1 MNFQYFYI
9 DFFRLPWGTTLYD
22 STADDFNPKHKN
34 CVVGSVI
41 SIDTRML
48 YIIILISIIIVF
60 YQPFYYYVVLLG
72 FFFCVVDDVIWMMIY
87 DDDDDDGK

>member
-1 MNFQYFYI
+1 M
-9 DFFRLPWGTTLYD
+9 GTTLYD
-22 STADDFNPKHKN
+22 STADDFNPKQEN

-60 YQPFYYYVVLLG
+60 YQPFYYYVVLYVG
-72 FFFCVVDDVIWMMIY
+72 FFFLC
-87 DDDDDDGK
+87 